1 MIQSSPDN
9 LAAYYAESA
18 MYWAARV
25 VYDRQQ
31 SKKQHL
37 PYKYKVS
44 AWERSLR
51 MEEFCIEQANKLMDH
66 LNTYGSMDEINM
78 LRREIDNSN
87 TRAKLIASGIIKPQG
102 N

>member
-1 MIQSSPDN
+1 MIQFGPDN

-18 MYWAARV
+18 MYWASRV

-51 MEEFCIEQANKLMDH
+51 MEEFCIEQANKLMEH
-66 LNTYGSMDEINM
+66 LETYGSMDEIQK
-78 LRREIDNSN
+78 LRNQVDDSII
-87 TRAKLIASGIIKPQG
+87 RAKLIANGTIKG
-102 N
+102 KD